1 MVVWK
6 VIDPFCACNTRTLFA
21 YPWLLFFY
29 SVSNFAQKVK
39 SLYPQ
44 NIFFSPRP
52 ILSLVVTF
60 TNTYF
65 WLLPLYNVVCSD
77 YPSLRSLLIQSEA
90 MRGVSI
96 IGNDIDRVKTKRR
109 IQILF
114 SSFIFVLISKYL
126 MKLKFSEKTN
136 NTNTA
141 FCLDGPPGG
150 TSCQ

>member
-1 MVVWK
+1 MLA
-6 VIDPFCACNTRTLFA
+6 IQGHSLFTHDFC
-21 YPWLLFFY
+21 FFY
-29 SVSNFAQKVK
+29 STSNFAQKVK
-39 SLYPQ
+39 RLCPQ
-44 NIFFSPRP
+44 NIFFSPCP
-52 ILSLVVTF
+52 ILSLVATI
-60 TNTYF
+60 TNAYF
-65 WLLPLYNVVCSD
+65 WLLFLYDVVCSD

-96 IGNDIDRVKTKRR
+96 IGNDIDRVKTERQIK
-109 IQILF
+109 ILF

-126 MKLKFSEKTN
+126 KLKLKFSEKTN